1 MQSNNNSISK
11 NALYVINTL
20 QQNGFEAFAV
30 GGCVRDFLMNRA
42 CSDTDITTN
51 ALPCDIKKVFKNH
64 GMIDIGEKYG
74 TIAVIIEKEQIEI
87 TTYRT
92 DNDYCDSR
100 HPTSVNF
107 ARSLSDDLCRRDF
120 TVNAMAYNPLTGIV
134 DLYGGKDDIKN
145 KTIRCVGD
153 AKQRFSEDALRIM
166 RAIRFAS
173 VLGFDIEQ
181 QTKSAIFECAH
192 MLKNISAER
201 LRDELC
207 KLLCGKD
214 VKRVLLEYAEVLAVF
229 IPEITPCIGFCQ
241 HSRYHKY
248 DVWEHIVNA
257 VSESENNINARLAAL
272 FHDIAKPLVFA
283 LDENGVGHF
292 KGHAAVCAQAA
303 ESIMKRLCFSSKRTE
318 LIKNVIYYH
327 SDVNFTA
334 KSAKRRIGKLG
345 FDGFELLLDLQCA
358 DNSAKHDFCRER
370 LDAINSWRSFAQ
382 TLADE
387 NACLSRKDLAVDGND
402 MKTLGLSGQDI
413 GTVLEDLFESVLDET
428 IENEYNALMNKAK
441 VLAKQLLV

>member
-11 NALYVINTL
+11 NALYVINSL

-51 ALPCDIKKVFKNH
+51 AVPCDIKKTFENH
-64 GMIDIGEKYG
+64 STIDIGEKYG
-74 TIAVIIEKEQIEI
+74 TIAVIVEKEQIEI

-92 DNDYCDSR
+92 DNDYHDSR
-100 HPTSVNF
+100 HPTSVTF
-107 ARSLSDDLCRRDF
+107 ARSLSDDLSRRDF

-153 AKQRFSEDALRIM
+153 AKQRFCEDALRIM

-214 VKRVLLEYAEVLAVF
+214 VKRILLEYAEVLAVF
-229 IPEITPCIGFCQ
+229 IPEIAPCIGFCQ

-257 VSESENNINARLAAL
+257 VSESQNNINARLAAL
-272 FHDIAKPLVFA
+272 FHDIAKPLTFV

-292 KGHAAVCAQAA
+292 KGHAAVCAKTA
-303 ESIMKRLCFSSKRTE
+303 ESIMKRLCFSSKQTE
-318 LIKNVIYYH
+318 LIKNVIHYH

-370 LDAINSWRSFAQ
+370 LSAINSWRSFAQ
-382 TLADE
+382 ILADE
-387 NACLSRKDLAVDGND
+387 NACLSRKNLAVDGND
-402 MKTLGLSGQDI
+402 IKALGLSGPDI

-428 IENEYNALMNKAK
+428 IENEYNALMDKAK
-441 VLAKQLLV
+441 VLAKQLIG

>member
-11 NALYVINTL
+11 NALYVINAL

-51 ALPCDIKKVFKNH
+51 ALPCHIKKVFENH
-64 GMIDIGEKYG
+64 SMIDIGEKYG
-74 TIAVIIEKEQIEI
+74 TIAVIVEKEQVEI
-87 TTYRT
+87 TAYRT
-92 DNDYCDSR
+92 DNDYRDSR
-100 HPTSVNF
+100 HPTSVTF
-107 ARSLSDDLCRRDF
+107 ARSLSEDLSRRDF
-120 TVNAMAYNPLTGIV
+120 TVNAMAFNPLTGIV

-145 KTIRCVGD
+145 RTIRCVGD

-181 QTKSAIFECAH
+181 QTKSAVFECAH

-257 VSESENNINARLAAL
+257 VSESQNNINARLAAL
-272 FHDIAKPLVFA
+272 FHDIAKPITFV
-283 LDENGVGHF
+283 LDVNGVGHF
-292 KGHAAVCAQAA
+292 KGHAAVCAQTA
-303 ESIMKRLCFSSKRTE
+303 ESIMKRLCFSSKQTE

-334 KSAKRRIGKLG
+334 KCAKRRIGKLG

-370 LDAINSWRSFAQ
+370 LDAINSWRGFAQ

-387 NACLSRKDLAVDGND
+387 NACLSRKGLAVDGND
-402 MKTLGLSGQDI
+402 MKTLRLSGPDI
-413 GTVLEDLFESVLDET
+413 GTVLETLFESVLDESVA
-428 IENEYNALMNKAK
+428 NEYDALMDKAK
-441 VLAKQLLV
+441 ALAKQVIG